1 MDLRGNDISLFQRSQ
16 VYICGKEEKGRI
28 YILPIVLPPD
38 LILSV
43 FPTLTMGERQHYEN
57 LLQLLCHSTT
67 IDLFPHYFL
76 N

>member
-16 VYICGKEEKGRI
+16 VYICGKEAKGRI
-28 YILPIVLPPD
+28 YILPIPLD